1 MRVIIDELR
10 TPIVLAP
17 MAGGPS
23 TPELAAA
30 VSDTG
35 GLGFLAAGYLG
46 ATDTGDR
53 IASLRQLTRAPFGV
67 NLFVA
72 GVPTPPEQFANY
84 LEHLGRTFPLGEA
97 RFDTDAW
104 DEKLDLLTAD
114 PVAVVSCT
122 FGCPSESEI
131 ARLHA
136 AGSEVWVT
144 VTSVTEARIA
154 VEAGADVLIAQG
166 AEAGGHRGGF
176 TDQPEEDDTDPL
188 ATLALV
194 QLLRSAVDTPIAAAG
209 GIATGAGIAAVLA
222 AGASAAQLGTAFL
235 RCPEA
240 GTSALHRDALEIEYP
255 DHADPGIQWPP
266 GPRPA
271 EPIHPGQPRRTRGL
285 PRNPLRHRPVAGAGT
300 RRRQRRRGEPLGR
313 SGPCSD
319 RRDAGRRPGA
329 RTLGGNESRTAIGTF
344 ADNPVLLT
352 MFFV

>member
-1 MRVIIDELR
+1 MIIDELR

-104 DEKLDLLTAD
+104 DEKLDLLTSD

-188 ATLALV
+188 TTLALV

-240 GTSALHRDALEIEYP
+240 GTSALHRDALEIDTP
-255 DHADPGIQWPP
+255 TMLTRAFSG
-266 GPRPA
+266 
-271 EPIHPGQPRRTRGL
+271 RRARGL
-285 PRNPLRHRPVAGAGT
+285 QNRFILDNPGAPAAYPEIHYATGPLRARARADGNADAVNLWAGQAHALT
-300 RRRQRRRGEPLGR
+300 AETPAADLVRALSEETKAALQSAL
-313 SGPCSD
+313 
-319 RRDAGRRPGA
+319 
-329 RTLGGNESRTAIGTF
+329 SRTIQSC
-344 ADNPVLLT
+344 
-352 MFFV
+352 